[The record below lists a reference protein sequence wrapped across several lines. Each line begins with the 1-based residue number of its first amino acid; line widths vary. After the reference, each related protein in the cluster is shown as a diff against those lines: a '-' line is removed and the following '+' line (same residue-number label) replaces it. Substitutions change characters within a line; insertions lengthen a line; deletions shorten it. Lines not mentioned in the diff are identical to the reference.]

1 MGVDAAVV
9 AVAYLAALL
18 LRFEGSVPRD
28 QLESYLVAI
37 LPIGAA
43 YITANY
49 FFGLYQRVWRYAS
62 SLEVTAIIGSA
73 GVTSVLLMAIDL
85 LWTGDRPLPL
95 SIPISGGIFTLA
107 AFTAVRYRRRLFTGL
122 LWRWRA
128 VTKGYGNRVLI
139 IGAGEEAQL
148 LGWRLKVQRD
158 DYHVVG
164 YLDDDPSKQGM
175 NIHGAKV
182 LGARRDVQALA
193 VHHRA
198 DTIIVAIDKITGED
212 IQEIVGLCEKTTAK
226 IKIAPNLF
234 SIMEGSEGLPLVR
247 DVSVEDLLA
256 RESVPLDTDTCRN
269 LLAGKVVMVTGAA
282 GSIGSELCRQIVN
295 FQPAS
300 LLMLDNNETGLN
312 DLEIE
317 LFSQGNDTAH
327 KILVGDILRTRR
339 MESLWATYKPQ
350 IVFHCAAYKHV
361 PLMEE
366 APCEAVLVNLRG
378 TQVLAELSWKY
389 QVERF
394 VFISTDKAV
403 EPTGVMG
410 ATKNLAE
417 GLILS
422 TPSNQASFFTA
433 VRFGNVLNSRGSV
446 VPLFLKQI
454 DQGGPVTVT
463 DREMTRF
470 LMGLSEAVSL
480 IIQAATYTQ
489 GGDVFMLNMGQPMK
503 ISDLA
508 SKLIRLRGLRVDE
521 DIAIVYTGTRAG
533 EKLTESLVAPGE
545 EMVPTSH
552 PHIFRLTSRNGMDR
566 DALMEHVG
574 GLISLADSEQ
584 EQELVAS
591 LLDRKL

>member
-18 LRFEGSVPRD
+18 LRFEGSVPSD
-28 QLESYLVAI
+28 QLQSYYATI
-37 LPIGAA
+37 LPIVVA
-43 YITANY
+43 YIAANY

-62 SLEVTAIIGSA
+62 SLEVSAIIGSV
-73 GVTSVLLMAIDL
+73 GVTTVLLTAADL
-85 LWTGDRPLPL
+85 LWAGERPLPL

-107 AFTAVRYRRRLFTGL
+107 ALTAVRYRRRLLTGL
-122 LWRWRA
+122 LWRWKA

-148 LGWRLKVQRD
+148 LGWRLKVQGD

-164 YLDDDPSKQGM
+164 YLDDDPSKQGL

-182 LGARRDVQALA
+182 LGARQDVQAVA
-193 VHHRA
+193 VQHQV
-198 DTIIVAIDKITGED
+198 DTIIVAIDEITGD
-212 IQEIVGLCEKTTAK
+212 DVQEIMGLCEKTRAK
-226 IKIAPNLF
+226 IKIAPSLF
-234 SIMEGSEGLPLVR
+234 SFMEGSEGQPLVR

-256 RESVPLDTDTCRN
+256 RESVHLDSDMCRK
-269 LLAGKVVMVTGAA
+269 LLAGKVVLVTGAA
-282 GSIGSELCRQIVN
+282 GSIGSELCRQIIN
-295 FQPAS
+295 FQPVS

-327 KILVGDILRTRR
+327 KILVGDILRARR

-366 APCEAVLVNLRG
+366 APCEAVLVNLKG

-389 QVERF
+389 RVERF

-403 EPTGVMG
+403 EPAGVMG
-410 ATKNLAE
+410 ATKSLAE
-417 GLILS
+417 SLILS
-422 TPSNQASFFTA
+422 MPSNQASFFTA

-463 DREMTRF
+463 DKEMTRF

-480 IIQAATYTQ
+480 VIQAATYTQ
-489 GGDVFMLNMGQPMK
+489 GGDVFMLNMGQPIK

-521 DIAIVYTGTRAG
+521 DIAIVFTGARAG
-533 EKLTESLVAPGE
+533 EKITESLVAPGE
-545 EMVPTSH
+545 EVIPTSH
-552 PHIFRLTSRNGMDR
+552 PHIFRLMSRNGMDR
-566 DALMEHVG
+566 DALIEHVG
-574 GLISLADSEQ
+574 NLISLADSER
-584 EQELVAS
+584 EEELVAS